1 VVDPPLQIVLEPAVA
16 EVGSAD
22 FAFTVTVT
30 EAHEETSPH
39 GAGSS

>member
-1 VVDPPLQIVLEPAVA
+1 MVLEPAVA

-30 EAHEETSPH
+30 DAHAVASLH
-39 GAGSS
+39 GAAVS